1 MSDWV
6 YVTSADKL
14 KAGEHFGIIE
24 SSSIY
29 VPGDERSRTNPGH
42 GYPGGSEAV
51 ITLKVTDNE
60 AVWKEEI
67 GQLTTARYNYRSFK
81 AVKITVAEVNIS
93 VDVKVTT

>member
-1 MSDWV
+1 MSDWT
-6 YVTSADKL
+6 YVTSAEKL
-14 KAGEHFGIIE
+14 TYGEHFGIIE

-42 GYPGGSEAV
+42 GYPASSESV
-51 ITLKVTDNE
+51 ITLKVTADE

-67 GQLTTARYNYRSFK
+67 SKLTTARHNYHSFK

-93 VDVKVTT
+93 VDVKVST